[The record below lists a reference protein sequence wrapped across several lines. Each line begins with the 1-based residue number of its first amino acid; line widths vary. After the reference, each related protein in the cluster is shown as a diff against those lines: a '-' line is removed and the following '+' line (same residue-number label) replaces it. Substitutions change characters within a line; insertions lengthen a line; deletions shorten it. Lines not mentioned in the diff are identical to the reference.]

1 MINDFAHYK
10 IYLNTP
16 CLRRSVYIS
25 WVPVTQYDLTKMI
38 ALLIAMGLDKQ
49 PHISDYWSTDE
60 MKRTPWYSSM
70 FSRERFQTIYQTM
83 LHVSPSNS
91 EKKRLNL
98 FWITLFQ
105 ISKSHSTHS
114 KMLQLMR
121 WLFII
126 KADGKTSNITHQNQV
141 NITSRHMDCV
151 IVPLGSHIIY
161 WLTLDLIHRTVL
173 KSIIKVTPK
182 IFLNIY

>member
-1 MINDFAHYK
+1 MGSSYAIWSHENDRSINCHGVGQATTYIWLLVYRWNEAHTLVF
-10 IYLNTP
+10 LN
-16 CLRRSVYIS
+16 VFS
-25 WVPVTQYDLTKMI
+25 WTVSNNLSDNVTL
-38 ALLIAMGLDKQ
+38 
-49 PHISDYWSTDE
+49 
-60 MKRTPWYSSM
+60 
-70 FSRERFQTIYQTM
+70 
-83 LHVSPSNS
+83 SPSNS

-126 KADGKTSNITHQNQV
+126 KEDGKTSNITHQNQV